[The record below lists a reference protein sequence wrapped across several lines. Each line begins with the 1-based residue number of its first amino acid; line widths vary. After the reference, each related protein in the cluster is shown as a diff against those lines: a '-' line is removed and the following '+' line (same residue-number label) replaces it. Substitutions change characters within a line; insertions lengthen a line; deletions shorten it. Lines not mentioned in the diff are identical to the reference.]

1 MLSHPNE
8 TTRAIGVQGTATTSA
23 SKVDLRIELLREA
36 GVSTEYRFRG
46 GRASASFVSVRSL
59 RQVRSGLDQKLAE

>member
-1 MLSHPNE
+1 M
-8 TTRAIGVQGTATTSA
+8 TIVVQSTATTSV
-23 SKVDLRIELLREA
+23 SKVGMRIDLLREV
-36 GVSTEYRFRG
+36 GLPTEYRFSG